1 MFLRFLKN
9 TKKMKIFV
17 HIIILFFIFSA
28 CVLPDKKPN
37 HDVTIKNTETKTAK
51 KFFEYDQIDHYFI
64 DFNDKDLLE
73 LIEKNPFSPLDSLKN
88 ITIIGEAPQN
98 IKDTVF
104 VEKLTK
110 IGYDKRTLSKV
121 KHAEVDNIFKEKQV
135 NEIIKTSC
143 VYIYRDILI
152 FKINNKIAGIAKIC
166 FDCMAN
172 KIVGTNANTESF
184 GQNGDYKKLKQ
195 LLQN

>member
-1 MFLRFLKN
+1 
-9 TKKMKIFV
+9 MKIFA
-17 HIIILFFIFSA
+17 HIIILFSIFSA
-28 CVLPDKKPN
+28 CVTSNEKPN
-37 HDVTIKNTETKTAK
+37 HDATIKNTETKTAK
-51 KFFEYDQIDHYFI
+51 EFFEYDQIDHYFI

-73 LIEKNPFSPLDSLKN
+73 LIEKKPLSPLDSLKN

-98 IKDTVF
+98 IKDTFF
-104 VEKLTK
+104 VDKLKK
-110 IGYDKRTLSKV
+110 IGYTKRTLSKV
-121 KHAEVDNIFKEKQV
+121 KHSEVDNIFREKQV
-135 NEIIKTSC
+135 NEIIATSC

-152 FKINNKIAGIAKIC
+152 FKRNNKNVGIAKIC

-184 GQNGDYKKLKQ
+184 GQNGDYEKLKQ